1 MSNYNFDEGKFK
13 TFVRFLIQVAKEK
26 RCVTYQE
33 LENVFGLSH
42 RQVGYYAGKLG
53 DLCIKWNWPR
63 LNGLIINQT
72 DCVPSNGFDYYL
84 RECRKSW
91 GEITC
96 ECWKKFHTS
105 ILKTKRVKDFT
116 GLDRDIENFLKS
128 NKA

>member
-42 RQVGYYAGKLG
+42 GQVGYYAGQLG
-53 DLCIKWNWPR
+53 DLCIEWGWPR

-72 DCVPSNGFDYYL
+72 DCIPSNGFNYYL
-84 RECRKSW
+84 KECGKENW
-91 GEITC
+91 GEIIC
-96 ECWKKFHTS
+96 ECWKKFHIS
-105 ILKTKRVKDFT
+105 MSKIERVKDFS
-116 GLDRDIENFLKS
+116 GLDKEIEDFLKS
-128 NKA
+128 K